1 MMVAHI
7 SSSNMT
13 GDKDNHDDGVWPC
26 TLEQKVHF
34 ISCKFRL

>member
-13 GDKDNHDDGVWPC
+13 GDKDGHDDMVKMTKYIGAKGAFYF
-26 TLEQKVHF
+26 L
-34 ISCKFRL
+34 